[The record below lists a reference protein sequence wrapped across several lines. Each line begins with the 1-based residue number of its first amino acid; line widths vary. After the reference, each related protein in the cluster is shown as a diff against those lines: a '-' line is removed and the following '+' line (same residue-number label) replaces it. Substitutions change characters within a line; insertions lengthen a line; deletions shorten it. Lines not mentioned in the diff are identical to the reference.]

1 MIRLNDFVDKV
12 YVITELNSVRNDYI
26 KEHLAKHNIE
36 YSFIVSTYANA
47 YSPTPN
53 LNIYEQS
60 LLYANLSIFEN
71 AIINGYD
78 KIAVLENDVHLVD
91 DFEEKFSLFIEHVP
105 PDVFIY
111 NIEDPYDN
119 YTPKYQLI
127 NDYCKRIISIR
138 YGSVFL
144 IYNSKEI
151 LNVLKKSIISMGKNN
166 CLLPIDN
173 IASMIYTSLPCYCP
187 NDILAYGLSEITHP
201 LIKTPIKHSCADF
214 VFPTVIQYLD

>member
-1 MIRLNDFVDKV
+1 MIKLNDFVDKV
-12 YVITELNSVRNDYI
+12 YVITEINSVRNDYI

-36 YSFIVSTYANA
+36 YSFIVSPYANA
-47 YSPTPN
+47 YSPIRN

-71 AIINGYD
+71 AIINGYN

-111 NIEDPYDN
+111 NIEDPYDKN
-119 YTPKYQLI
+119 TPKYQLI
-127 NDYCKRIISIR
+127 NDYCKRILSIR
-138 YGSVFL
+138 FGSVFL
-144 IYNSKEI
+144 IYNSKKL
-151 LNVLKKSIISMGKNN
+151 LNIIKKSIISMAENN

-173 IASMIYTSLPCYCP
+173 ITSMIYESLPCYCP
-187 NDILAYGLSEITHP
+187 NDILAYGLSEMIHP
-201 LIKTPIKHSCADF
+201 INKTPIKHSCADF
-214 VFPTVIQYLD
+214 VFPTVIH